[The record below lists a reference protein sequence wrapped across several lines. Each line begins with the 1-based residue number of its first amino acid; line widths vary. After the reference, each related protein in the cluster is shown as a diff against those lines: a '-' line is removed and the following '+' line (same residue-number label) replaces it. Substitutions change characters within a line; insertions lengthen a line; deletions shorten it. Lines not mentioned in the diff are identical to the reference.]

1 VEDFTIPEA
10 QNRQTGGTQPAIP
23 CSLRFGWGKVEGP
36 IGFDHDPGLFAEE
49 IDDKWPQRLLTT
61 ELRTVE
67 PSIAKQSPQMPFRRS
82 SRAPQGAGAN
92 GRGAKQARHDPVVGG
107 RSLRVVPQ
115 PARSKMT
122 AHANWTKPRKL
133 AAYRSYRVTTRRK
146 RKIHAKSRST
156 SQRRRY
162 LLSFLRSWLCFVR
175 VLRLGAIISIP
186 RAKSCASSPS
196 LS

>member
-1 VEDFTIPEA
+1 LIVLLQRPFERLSPRAARTHLITSRSVADLTSGGSVPSPPTPLPKGEGCCLSDSAAYRVEDAGSFVEDFTIPEA

-82 SRAPQGAGAN
+82 SRRARARTVAERSR
-92 GRGAKQARHDPVVGG
+92 RGTTLLSVGG
-107 RSLRVVPQ
+107 RCGL
-115 PARSKMT
+115 
-122 AHANWTKPRKL
+122 
-133 AAYRSYRVTTRRK
+133 
-146 RKIHAKSRST
+146 
-156 SQRRRY
+156 
-162 LLSFLRSWLCFVR
+162 
-175 VLRLGAIISIP
+175 
-186 RAKSCASSPS
+186 S
-196 LS
+196 LSRHAAR